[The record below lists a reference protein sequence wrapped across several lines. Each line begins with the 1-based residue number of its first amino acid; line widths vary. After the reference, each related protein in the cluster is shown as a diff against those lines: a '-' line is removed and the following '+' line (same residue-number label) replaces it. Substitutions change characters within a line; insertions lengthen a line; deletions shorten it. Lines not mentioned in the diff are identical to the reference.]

1 LKIAHTLKSNNRGY
15 DLLARYGGEEFALIL
30 PQTNTAAAA
39 AAAERLRAA
48 VEGADMP
55 LQRMTL
61 SIGVASFD
69 PARGTADLVSAADR
83 ALYAAKAAGRNRVG
97 VFQQEAGSTE

>member
-1 LKIAHTLKSNNRGY
+1 
-15 DLLARYGGEEFALIL
+15 
-30 PQTNTAAAA
+30 
-39 AAAERLRAA
+39 
-48 VEGADMP
+48 
-55 LQRMTL
+55 MTL